1 MLTGWLAVASAQAP
15 GPGAPPALN
24 PIVSFAPFVIILVL
38 FYFMLIRPQQ
48 QKAKKHRAMLDA
60 MKKGDRVVTKGGL
73 HGLVVIVAKDVVT
86 LQIAD
91 NVRVRVDREAIAEF
105 QSEGEA

>member
-1 MLTGWLAVASAQAP
+1 MISMSDPAAP
-15 GPGAPPALN
+15 SPVLQFLPLL
-24 PIVSFAPFVIILVL
+24 FLFVI

-73 HGLVVIVAKDVVT
+73 HGLVVIVAKDVIT

-105 QSEGEA
+105 QGEGEA